1 VIETNPA
8 VAVLAESANAR
19 LRVLSRRRRHS
30 VSTIWNGRGSM
41 LPHGCR
47 PVAVIPAP

>member
-19 LRVLSRRRRHS
+19 LLVLARKRRHS
-30 VSTIWNGRGSM
+30 VSTIWNAKSSI

-47 PVAVIPAP
+47 PVAVISAP